1 MTMIAQRNRPKVF
14 VLSTAQGGG
23 SLELPW
29 NAYKVQ
35 VQRIRCV
42 ATTVVNHLVS
52 SFIVIGECDFAQA
65 IA

>member
-1 MTMIAQRNRPKVF
+1 MTVIAPRRNRRKGIGV
-14 VLSTAQGGG
+14 VWCADGG
-23 SLELPW
+23 SLELLW
-29 NAYKVQ
+29 NTCQ

-42 ATTVVNHLVS
+42 ATTAVSRSVS

>member
-1 MTMIAQRNRPKVF
+1 L